1 MGYPFS
7 ATAPFGLAEYCGLSP
22 IPPGQSRRVCS
33 RNLDFFLRHPIEQRQ
48 HALSLGWTD
57 EFPEVT
63 EAYSCAGS
71 VYWAAKGLAPL
82 LLPPNHQFWSAAEKP
97 LPSENADFNHAIPQ
111 AGLVVRGHDGEV
123 EVFNNANGICVSNIK
138 FGVWKWGKLSYR
150 TSFGFEIAPA
160 ENKYP
165 LDAALTADFGDGA
178 IHGRHQCQPVAVEG
192 EHR

>member
-57 EFPEVT
+57 EFPQVT

-71 VYWAAKGLAPL
+71 VYWAAKGFAPL
-82 LLPPNHQFWSAAEKP
+82 LLPPDHRFWHAPEKP
-97 LPSENADFNHAIPQ
+97 LPSEAENFTLPIAP
-111 AGLVVRGHDGEV
+111 AGLVVRAHEGEV
-123 EVFNNANGICVSNIK
+123 EVLNKANGIGVSNIK
-138 FGVWKWGKLSYR
+138 FGVW
-150 TSFGFEIAPA
+150 
-160 ENKYP
+160 
-165 LDAALTADFGDGA
+165 
-178 IHGRHQCQPVAVEG
+178 
-192 EHR
+192 

>member
-71 VYWAAKGLAPL
+71 VYWAAKAFAPL
-82 LLPPNHQFWSAAEKP
+82 LLPRKHEFWRAKEQPAPAAEK
-97 LPSENADFNHAIPQ
+97 DFQRAIPQ
-111 AGLVVRGHDGEV
+111 AGLVVRSHGGDV
-123 EVFNNANGICVSNIK
+123 E
-138 FGVWKWGKLSYR
+138 
-150 TSFGFEIAPA
+150 
-160 ENKYP
+160 
-165 LDAALTADFGDGA
+165 
-178 IHGRHQCQPVAVEG
+178 
-192 EHR
+192 